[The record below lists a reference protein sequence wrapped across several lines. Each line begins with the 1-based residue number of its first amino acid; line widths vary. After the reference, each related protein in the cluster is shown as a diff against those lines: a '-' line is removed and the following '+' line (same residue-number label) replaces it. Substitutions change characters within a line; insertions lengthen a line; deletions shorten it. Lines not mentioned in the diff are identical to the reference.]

1 MKRYFVLLLLWLF
14 NLDYT
19 KEYVIK
25 ERFDVVYFW
34 TKAIVEDYFVI
45 EKIQSNRFETFPV
58 VIDDYL
64 VKLEVIFTYNG
75 FNTYRVLFSYQ
86 FYEINSAGLVK
97 TMKVSHKVWNLITAI
112 DSDIKTKFWN
122 KIIYDW

>member
-1 MKRYFVLLLLWLF
+1 MKKYLVLLFLWLF

-34 TKAIVEDYFVI
+34 TKSIVEDYFVI
-45 EKIQSNRFETFPV
+45 EKIQSNRFETLPIV
-58 VIDDYL
+58 VDDY
-64 VKLEVIFTYNG
+64 VIKLEVEFTYNG
-75 FNTYRVLFSYQ
+75 FNTYRVLFDYQ
-86 FYEINSAGLVK
+86 FYKITSSGLVK
-97 TMKVSHKVWNLITAI
+97 TANVSSKVWNLITTI
-112 DSDIKTKFWN
+112 DGDMKTKFWD